1 MTTQAIAPQHAAA
14 SSSPLLR
21 YYGGKILENPK
32 FVSLYAGDF
41 WSTRQG
47 ALQQAKLDRC
57 SAAVPSGDH
66 STVWEEYGVS
76 PGKFKGSA
84 RIPLSK
90 PRPVVTEGDIRTMV
104 ASAIKQSGVA
114 APDGD
119 TVYTVFLP
127 PKVALTDGYADSRD
141 GMGGYHGSYRDEK
154 SGKKVYY
161 AAIAYTDKGNGVRF
175 TSSSVDNISI
185 AASHEWTEAVTDP
198 DVNAGKLGWYNKRFG
213 EVGDIPIN
221 LGYPL
226 SQLWGRVD
234 GCAVQKEWSNALGE
248 PVLTE

>member
-1 MTTQAIAPQHAAA
+1 MTTQAVTNQAAA
-14 SSSPLLR
+14 SSTSPLLR

-47 ALQQAKLDRC
+47 ATQQAKIDRC
-57 SAAVPSGDH
+57 SSSVPSGPH
-66 STVWEEYGVS
+66 ASVWEEYGVS
-76 PGKFKGSA
+76 PGTFKGSA
-84 RIPLSK
+84 RIPLGN
-90 PRPVVTEGDIRTMV
+90 PRLAVTERDIRTMV
-104 ASAIKQSGVA
+104 ATAIRQSGVT
-114 APDGD
+114 APDGE

-154 SGKKVYY
+154 TGKKVYY
-161 AAIAYTDKGNGVRF
+161 AAIAYTDKGNGVQF
-175 TSSSVDNISI
+175 TSNSVDNITI

-213 EVGDIPIN
+213 EVGDIPIS

-226 SQLWGRVD
+226 SQLWGRID

>member
-1 MTTQAIAPQHAAA
+1 MTTQVNTTQAAAA
-14 SSSPLLR
+14 SSAPLLR

-47 ALQQAKLDRC
+47 ASQQTKLDRC
-57 SAAVPSGDH
+57 SAVVPAGDH
-66 STVWEEYGVS
+66 STVWAEYGVS
-76 PGKFKGSA
+76 PGEFKGSA
-84 RIPLSK
+84 RIPLNNGRQLVNERDVK
-90 PRPVVTEGDIRTMV
+90 AMV
-104 ASAIKQSGVA
+104 ANAIKQSGVS
-114 APDGD
+114 APDGE

-141 GMGGYHGSYRDEK
+141 GLGGYHGSYRDEK
-154 SGKKVYY
+154 TGKKVYY
-161 AAIAYTDKGNGVRF
+161 AAIAYTDKTNGVHF
-175 TSSSVDNISI
+175 TSNSLDNISI
-185 AASHEWTEAVTDP
+185 TASHEWTEAVTDP

-213 EVGDIPIN
+213 EIGDIPIN

-248 PVLTE
+248 AVLTE